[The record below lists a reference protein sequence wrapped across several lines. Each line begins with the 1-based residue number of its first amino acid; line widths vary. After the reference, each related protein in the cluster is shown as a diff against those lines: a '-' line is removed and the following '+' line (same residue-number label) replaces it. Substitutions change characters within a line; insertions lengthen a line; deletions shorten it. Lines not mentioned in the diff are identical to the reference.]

1 MLEASQIESDFPRC
15 ENPHC
20 RRPAALGPI
29 LEKGNA
35 GKRLHRDLGAE
46 LRGRRD
52 TLCESGYDVI
62 VLDLGLPDGDGFEFC
77 VNGAA
82 VDSTSRY

>member
-1 MLEASQIESDFPRC
+1 MKILIVEDQ
-15 ENPHC
+15 
-20 RRPAALGPI
+20 RRLGQFLRKGM
-29 LEKGNA
+29 LEKGCTA
-35 GKRLHRDLGAE
+35 TWVQSCAAA
-46 LRGRRD
+46 RD